1 MNTTVDTIKTKA
13 GNCCDVV
20 NNTTVV
26 QFTYARV
33 HEAITLSE
41 LAFEVLLPS
50 SPDSPEDIEE
60 VEQESKELKNEESKG
75 SAERIIA
82 LGKKIKRRG
91 SERLKSLKPVKF
103 TYDHVSVKII
113 FR

>member
-1 MNTTVDTIKTKA
+1 MDTIKTKA

-103 TYDHVSVKII
+103 TYDHVSV
-113 FR
+113 